1 MGERMGCISINKTVQ
16 NASFIRQFVALSGR
30 YAEIIKSDRKRVW
43 LLVAQPIVIALL
55 VYFVVPTHGLF
66 MSFGVTQL
74 VMFAMVCS
82 CIFMGLF
89 NSIQEVCNER
99 AIIKR
104 EYLVNLKLCAYVAS
118 KMAIQFIVATIQGI
132 TFVMV
137 CHIAFGLES
146 FLAIIAV
153 AIMTIFA
160 TSSFGLLI
168 SSIVKSSVKAMLITP
183 FILMIQLLFAGVL
196 FLMEGIGRL
205 ISLTTISHWATR
217 LLGIIARVNTM
228 PDARILMGMGLDPM
242 YNHNR
247 ANLLQSIGILLAI
260 PVICGIA
267 SALVLRRLKN
277 DTRAD

>member
-1 MGERMGCISINKTVQ
+1 MQS
-16 NASFIRQFVALSGR
+16 ASFVRQFLALSGR
-30 YAEIIKSDRKRVW
+30 YTEIIKSDRKRVW
-43 LLVAQPIVIALL
+43 LLVTQPIVIALL
-55 VYFVVPTHGLF
+55 IYFVVPTHGLF
-66 MSFGVTQL
+66 ISFGVTQL

-104 EYLVNLKLCAYVAS
+104 EYLVNLKLSAYVAS
-118 KMAIQFIVATIQGI
+118 KMAIQFVVAAMQGM
-132 TFVMV
+132 TFVLV

-146 FLAIIAV
+146 FFAVMAV
-153 AIMTIFA
+153 AFMTIFA
-160 TSSFGLLI
+160 TSSLGLLI

-183 FILMIQLLFAGVL
+183 FVLMVQLLFAGVL
-196 FLMEGIGRL
+196 FLMEGVGKL

-242 YNHNR
+242 YEPIF
-247 ANLLQSIGILLAI
+247 ANLMQSVGILLAI
-260 PVICGIA
+260 PIICGVA
-267 SALVLRRLKN
+267 SAFVLRRLIN
-277 DTRAD
+277 DTR